1 VVVGWVLVSREV
13 RTGVFNIFKKKRTS
27 AGSAAGKRRD
37 PERQDPPVKA
47 KKKPSRAG
55 DLRSFFK
62 RLGRLRWRVPWWF
75 QVWREIPWW
84 GRGLII
90 AGIAGIVLA
99 VLFAVRPGCA
109 PEPSYR
115 LSVAVNPVEAGEVGS
130 SPAYDEY
137 GADTQVTLT
146 AAPSAGYE
154 FASWSGDASG
164 TELVVTVTM
173 DSNKSVTANFRVIQY
188 TLATLVSPPG
198 GGLVGPEGGIYDIGS
213 MVTLRATPAADYDFV
228 SWSGDASGT
237 EPVVTITMDS
247 NKSVTANFRITQ
259 YTLTT
264 SVSPPE
270 GGLVIPGGGI
280 YGIGSTVTLTVT
292 PAADYEFV
300 SWSGDASGT
309 EPVVTITMDSNK
321 SVTANFVATIQE
333 IREVMPSGISG
344 SAMVFSNVLERGEI
358 IEGFVEL
365 TGEYYSQDWSFDWN
379 FELINPE
386 GREVD
391 YWQGHWVNNNHH
403 DFSFKAQYSG
413 SYKIRVRHNSLY
425 DKDLLLKIRPKG
437 WSYSS

>member
-1 VVVGWVLVSREV
+1 MGL
-13 RTGVFNIFKKKRTS
+13 FNIFKKKKAS
-27 AGSAAGKRRD
+27 AGSTAGKRRD
-37 PERQDPPVKA
+37 PERREPPAKA
-47 KKKPSRAG
+47 KKEIKPPRAG
-55 DLRSFFK
+55 DWRAFFK
-62 RLGRLRWRVPWWF
+62 RLGRPRWRIPWWF

-137 GADTQVTLT
+137 GAGTQVTLT

-164 TELVVTVTM
+164 TEPVVTVTM

-188 TLATLVSPPG
+188 TLATSVSPPG
-198 GGLVGPEGGIYDIGS
+198 GGLVSPGGGIYDIGS
-213 MVTLRATPAADYDFV
+213 
-228 SWSGDASGT
+228 
-237 EPVVTITMDS
+237 TITL
-247 NKSVTANFRITQ
+247 TA
-259 YTLTT
+259 
-264 SVSPPE
+264 
-270 GGLVIPGGGI
+270 
-280 YGIGSTVTLTVT
+280 T

-333 IREVMPSGISG
+333 IREILPSGISG
-344 SAMVFSNVLERGEI
+344 SAVVFSNVLERGEI

-391 YWQGHWVNNNHH
+391 YWQGHWVKNNHH